1 VNLEQFVMSLG
12 DEIGLAVREAIDK
25 RMDERSERLRQYTR
39 TAVKEAVQAERKR
52 NRQALAEI
60 SRALA
65 DLDAR
70 VPKRADA
77 GVVPIG
83 QRRVG

>member
-1 VNLEQFVMSLG
+1 MNLEQFVMSLG